1 MEQKLIFYPLL
12 VMVLLTVI
20 AYTALIRSRYRA
32 FDNKEV
38 RAGYFKALQGD
49 APDHLV
55 AAGRNVMNLFELP
68 VLFYAAVLTAYV
80 TQTVDIVLL
89 VIAWAFALSRCVHSY
104 IHMGRNH
111 VQHRMNAF
119 LVSSAAVVLMWAV
132 LAWRL
137 VCL

>member
-12 VMVLLTVI
+12 AMVLLTITVYLTLLR
-20 AYTALIRSRYRA
+20 ARFRA
-32 FDNKEV
+32 FNNKQV

-49 APDHLV
+49 APDDLV

-80 TQTVDIVLL
+80 TQTVDIILL
-89 VIAWAFALSRCVHSY
+89 TIAWAFVAGRCVHSY

-119 LVSSAAVVLMWAV
+119 LVSSAAVVVMWLV

>member
-1 MEQKLIFYPLL
+1 MEQKLIFYPMLM
-12 VMVLLTVI
+12 MVLLTLV
-20 AYTALIRSRYRA
+20 AYVTLIRARYRA

-38 RAGYFKALQGD
+38 QAGYFKALQGE

-80 TQTVDIVLL
+80 TQTVDVTLL
-89 VIAWAFALSRCVHSY
+89 VIAWGFTISRCVHSY
-104 IHMGRNH
+104 IHLGRNH
-111 VQHRMNAF
+111 VQKRMNAF
-119 LVSSAAVVLMWAV
+119 VASAVAVVLMWLV